1 MLDSRPSV
9 TAERVAMRRAAH
21 QILDVP
27 PVFRDPL
34 ALRIAGVTDAGVPS
48 EEGETA
54 RVNRH
59 RRAFIAARSRY
70 VEDQLGE
77 LVGGG
82 VDQYVVLGAGLDT
95 FAYRNPFPRLR
106 VFEVDHPATQA
117 WKRERLASS
126 GIPVPTSMAFAPID
140 FERETLA
147 DALARVGFDGSRP
160 AFFGWLGVV
169 AYLKLDAIDDTLRFV
184 ASCAPPT
191 TIVFDYSIPPDRLPP
206 RQRQRFDVIAGR
218 AAAAGEPWLT
228 FFEPL
233 ELDVRLREIGFGAID
248 HVDADALNRLYFSDR
263 TDGLRI
269 EGVGRFA
276 RITAARRLPPPLKLR
291 WTTVALA

>member
-1 MLDSRPSV
+1 MIESRPSV

-27 PVFRDPL
+27 PVFQDPF
-34 ALRIAGVTDAGVPS
+34 ALRIVGVTERGVPR

-70 VEDQLGE
+70 LEDQLAQM
-77 LVGGG
+77 VDRG

-95 FAYRNPFPRLR
+95 FAYRNPYPQLR
-106 VFEVDHPATQA
+106 VFEVDFPATQS
-117 WKRERLASS
+117 WKRERLASG
-126 GIPVPTSMAFAPID
+126 GIEVPPSLTYAPID
-140 FERETLA
+140 FQRERLA
-147 DALARVGFDGSRP
+147 DALARVGFDQSRP

-169 AYLKLDAIDDTLRFV
+169 AYLNLDAIFETLRFV
-184 ASCAPPT
+184 ASCAPPA
-191 TIVFDYSIPPDRLPP
+191 TIVFDYSIPPDQLPP
-206 RQRQRFDVIAGR
+206 RQRQRFDAIAAK

-228 FFEPL
+228 FFAPL
-233 ELDVRLREIGFGAID
+233 ELEHRLRDIGFGDVD
-248 HVDADALNRLYFSDR
+248 HVDADALNARYFASR

-276 RITAARRLPPPLKLR
+276 RITR
-291 WTTVALA
+291 ALLSTRATPRIP

>member
-21 QILDVP
+21 QVLDVP

-34 ALRIAGVTDAGVPS
+34 ALRIAGVTDAGVPR

-70 VEDQLGE
+70 LEDQLE
-77 LVGGG
+77 QLVGNG

-95 FAYRNPFPRLR
+95 FAYRNPFPQLR
-106 VFEVDHPATQA
+106 VFEVDHPATQS
-117 WKRERLASS
+117 WKRDRLASG
-126 GIPVPTSMAFAPID
+126 GIPLPPSLAFAPID
-140 FERETLA
+140 FERERLA
-147 DALARVGFDGSRP
+147 DVLSRVGFEKSRP
-160 AFFGWLGVV
+160 AVFGWLGVV
-169 AYLKLDAIDDTLRFV
+169 AYLNLDAIFDTLRFV
-184 ASCAPPT
+184 ASCAPAT
-191 TIVFDYSIPPDRLPP
+191 TIVFDYSMPPDHLAP
-206 RQRQRFDVIAGR
+206 RQRQRFDAIAGK

-233 ELDVRLREIGFGAID
+233 DLEVRLRAIGFGEIA
-248 HVDADALNRLYFSDR
+248 HVDADTLNHLYFSSR

-276 RITAARRLPPPLKLR
+276 HIARATNSRESFS
-291 WTTVALA
+291 